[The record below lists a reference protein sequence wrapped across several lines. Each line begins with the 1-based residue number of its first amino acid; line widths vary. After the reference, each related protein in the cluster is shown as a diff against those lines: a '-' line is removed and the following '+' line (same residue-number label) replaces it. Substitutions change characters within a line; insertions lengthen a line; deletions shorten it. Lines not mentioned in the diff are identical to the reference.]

1 MLWTSHDSNFN
12 IATSL
17 LSASGI
23 DRSVWGWVFP
33 IINLRCVAPRLQLVE
48 RGHLSATV
56 SWTQAEAGI
65 SYELAY
71 GPFGS
76 EPDSGTIVST
86 TDTSYTLTNL
96 EGGKRTA
103 VWVRKACRYDMY
115 DSTVWSDWS
124 LPVVFMTLDIDE
136 VEEDGVHIYS
146 RDRQLVIEASE
157 TTTVQVSDMLGR
169 RLKGKI
175 KNEKGEILFDV
186 PAAGVYMVKVGER
199 PAKRV
204 VVIR

>member
-1 MLWTSHDSNFN
+1 M
-12 IATSL
+12 
-17 LSASGI
+17 
-23 DRSVWGWVFP
+23 FP
-33 IINLRCVAPRLQLVE
+33 IVNLRCMAPRLQLVE

-103 VWVRKACRYDMY
+103 VWVRKACRYDLY

-157 TTTVQVSDMLGR
+157 TTTVQVSDLQGR
-169 RLKGKI
+169 TLWSGTVRQRQ
-175 KNEKGEILFDV
+175 EV
-186 PAAGVYMVKVGER
+186 PVTTAGVYVVRLGDR
-199 PAKRV
+199 APRRV
-204 VVIR
+204 VVR